1 MRVERPD
8 GRPVRMWLDATPVLH
23 GERAVRRNTRNL
35 LGALCAR
42 PGASY
47 GLLYFDRRGSTAGR
61 LALPPDGRCRDRLCR
76 WPISLL
82 LPGWRWLGEPSLER
96 LVGAVD
102 LLYAPDLY
110 FPPVAHGLVLCTIRG
125 LAYLKVGGL
134 LNPRHRRALTD
145 AFNYARRRSDYFLAV
160 SESTRRDLLD
170 CTDISA
176 ERIYVVTHGIDPGF
190 TVLSKEHVRQVVR
203 TRFKLV
209 RPYLLFVGAV
219 AHHKNV
225 LGLVEAYALVARK
238 EPDLDLVLAGPEE
251 TAAEEA
257 RAKVRA
263 AGLEARVHFLGAIP
277 PEDPVLTDLY
287 NAAELL
293 LFPSFY
299 EGWCAPPLEAMAC
312 GTPVVCSNVP
322 SVSEVVGDAA
332 VLVDPRNPDAMAA
345 AVRTVLTNTDL
356 RQGLVK
362 AGLERAAQHT
372 WARSAERLEGV
383 FADMLART

>member
-1 MRVERPD
+1 MIAEHPD
-8 GRPVRMWLDATPVLH
+8 NSQARIWLDATPLLH

-35 LGALCAR
+35 LAALCAR
-42 PGASY
+42 PGANY

-61 LALPPDGRCRDRLCR
+61 LALPPDGCFDHLCR

-82 LPGWRWLGEPSLER
+82 LPGWRWLAEPSVER
-96 LVGAVD
+96 LVGPVD

-110 FPPVAHGLVLCTIRG
+110 FPPVKQGLVLCTIRG
-125 LAYLKVGGL
+125 LAYLTVGEL
-134 LNPRHRRALTD
+134 LNQRHRRDLIT
-145 AFNYARRRSDYFLAV
+145 AFNYARLRSDYFLAV

-170 CTDISA
+170 CTDIPA

-190 TVLSKEHVRQVVR
+190 TMLSKEQARQTVR
-203 TRFKLV
+203 TRFKLG
-209 RPYLLFVGAV
+209 RPYALFVGAV

-225 LGLVEAYALVARK
+225 LGLVEAYRLVARK

-251 TAAEEA
+251 TAAAEA
-257 RAKVRA
+257 REKIRA
-263 AGLEARVHFLGAIP
+263 ANLQARVHFLGAIQ
-277 PEDPVLTDLY
+277 PEDPILVSLY
-287 NAAELL
+287 NAAEML

-332 VLVDPRNPDAMAA
+332 VLIDPKDHEALAGA
-345 AVRTVLTNTDL
+345 IRTVLMDTSL

-362 AGLERAAQHT
+362 AGIERASQHT

-383 FADMLART
+383 FADILART